1 MFSLPSQILSFLS
14 YKREEKI
21 YVFSNFR
28 RLFSESQ
35 LGITGKRAF
44 RTSKVAGGSTLG
56 HRAGSQVQRGSSAS
70 GQAVRGP
77 GTYRALRDG

>member
-14 YKREEKI
+14 YKREKKI

-35 LGITGKRAF
+35 LGITGKRAL
-44 RTSKVAGGSTLG
+44 RTSKVAG
-56 HRAGSQVQRGSSAS
+56 
-70 GQAVRGP
+70 
-77 GTYRALRDG
+77 